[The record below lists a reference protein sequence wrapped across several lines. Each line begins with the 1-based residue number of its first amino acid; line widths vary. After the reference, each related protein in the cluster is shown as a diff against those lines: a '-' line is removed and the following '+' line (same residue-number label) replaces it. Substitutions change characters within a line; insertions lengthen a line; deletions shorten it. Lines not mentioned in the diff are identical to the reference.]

1 MDHAPV
7 AIRRFH
13 VTDLS
18 DFRVRVEGE
27 EARHALRVLR
37 LSVGDSVVLFDGA
50 GAEAHGR
57 IVTIGRD
64 EFEAEVLDRRSRP
77 VAQDCILI
85 LAVSPPKGERADWM
99 IEKCAELGV
108 SELIPLACERSQV
121 RPGSGKLERWRRK
134 VIAAAKQSQ
143 QITAM
148 QIHEVRPLNDLTAHF
163 ATHALVLY
171 GDTTATG
178 SPLVELLK
186 ESGILSSQ
194 PSERRRVLLLIG
206 PEGGFTDHER
216 KALASSGGRAFRLA
230 ESVLRTETAAIAA
243 AAIWATS
250 MLVKS
255 SSGLTRSS
263 QE

>member
-1 MDHAPV
+1 M

-18 DFRVRVEGE
+18 DSRVRVEGE

-64 EFEAEVLDRRSRP
+64 EFEAEVLDRRIRP
-77 VAQDCILI
+77 VAQDCSLI

-121 RPGSGKLERWRRK
+121 CPRSGKLDRWRRK
-134 VIAAAKQSQ
+134 VIAATKQSQ

-148 QIHEVRPLNDLTAHF
+148 QIHDVRPLNDLIAQF
-163 ATHALVLY
+163 AAYALVLY
-171 GDTTATG
+171 GDTTATD

-186 ESGILSSQ
+186 ESGVFSGKQ
-194 PSERRRVLLLIG
+194 PGACKVLILIG

-216 KALASSGGRAFRLA
+216 KALTSSGGRAFRLA
-230 ESVLRTETAAIAA
+230 DSVLRTETAAVAA